1 MVRFVTRSKMAQ
13 FMSKCEH
20 HFPLGEKVGTARHHD
35 DTAVLLAI
43 GEMVRSVI
51 PIGGVGRNIF
61 NAKYSTGFGELCI
74 HLRQAFGCNVYTFTL
89 VFHLVVCLLI
99 FAGGGSEEILE
110 GIVLHICLE
119 YLVPRLQVMVKRVL
133 GYLTYEVPL

>member
-1 MVRFVTRSKMAQ
+1 MVRFVTRSKVAQ

-20 HFPLGEKVGTARHHD
+20 HFPLSEKVGAARHHD
-35 DTAVLLAI
+35 NATVLLAI

-51 PIGGVGRNIF
+51 PIGGVGRKVF
-61 NAKYSTGFGELCI
+61 NAKDGTGFGELCI
-74 HLRQAFGCNVYTFTL
+74 HLRQTLGSDIDTFTL
-89 VFHLVVCLLI
+89 VLHFIICLLVLTC
-99 FAGGGSEEILE
+99 GGSKEIFE

>member
-1 MVRFVTRSKMAQ
+1 M
-13 FMSKCEH
+13 
-20 HFPLGEKVGTARHHD
+20 
-35 DTAVLLAI
+35 LLAI

-51 PIGGVGRNIF
+51 PIGGVGRNVF
-61 NAKYSTGFGELCI
+61 DAKNGTGFGELRI
-74 HLRQAFGCNVYTFTL
+74 HLRQALGSDIDAFAL
-89 VFHLVVCLLI
+89 VLHLVVCFLVL
-99 FAGGGSEEILE
+99 AGGGSEEILE